1 MEKTNKRFI
10 FWNNHGRKWQILI
23 GVALVVV
30 VIAWLQRHEDP
41 VDFSTDVKPIINK
54 HCISCHGGVKKN
66 SGFSLLFEE
75 EAFAVAESGNP
86 AIIPGDAKHS
96 EFIRRLTADDPEERM
111 PYDAPPLSKKEINV
125 LTRWV
130 EQGAKWG
137 EHWAYSLPKEV
148 IVPRPRFGLASL
160 FGFGRTVR
168 LASDLDYFIQ
178 AKHRE
183 RGFSFSPP
191 ADRATLLRR
200 VTLDLTGLPPTPEQ
214 VAAFAGDNSQD
225 AYQRRVDSLLASPRF
240 GEHWASWWLD
250 IARYADTK
258 GYEKDASRQIWAY
271 RDWVIKAFNSDK
283 PFNTFTVEQL
293 AGDLLP
299 DATADQLIATAF
311 HRNTMVND
319 EGGTDDEEFR
329 VAAVIDRVN
338 TTYQAWLSTTFEC
351 VQCHSHTYD
360 PIKFEEYYKSLAFF
374 NNTRDEDTQG
384 DYPTLRFYGSED
396 SIRIA
401 EVKGWVARH
410 APESAVASTDLFLQ
424 ALEPKI
430 HAHAC
435 DQLVNGALVDTKWLG
450 IRNGGS
456 ARLPAVTLTGK
467 DRFYLNYSAGAAG
480 GELEIRA
487 DSPEG
492 PEIANITLPATNG
505 METMAVPIVPMSGQ
519 HDLFFQFKNPSI
531 PAGSSV
537 CLVEWMAFRKSL
549 PGHNEPGYAHV
560 QQTFLELVNRRTP
573 SVPILIENP
582 QDMRRETHVFERGN
596 WLVKGESV
604 EPSVPQFLHDFPEDA
619 QRNRLGFAQWL
630 VSEKNPLIGRT
641 LVNRVWAQLF
651 GHGIVEPLG
660 DMGSQSDPPSHAEL
674 LDWLALR
681 FTHDMDW
688 SVKQLVREIVVS
700 TTYRQASVSHGKS
713 AEKDPNNKYYA
724 RGPRF
729 RLSAEQI
736 RDQALAVSGL
746 LSTKMYGPSVMPYQP
761 DGVWMSVYSGER
773 WATSE
778 GEDRYR
784 RGVYTFIKRTSPY
797 PSYVTFDASSRE
809 VCLVDRIRTN
819 TPLQALTTLNDPVY
833 QEAARHLAKRMEAAG
848 KGNAQ
853 EAIQSGYLFVMQRD
867 LPADKLQ
874 ALQKLFDET
883 VVHYRQQPAEAA
895 MLLALPANE
904 ASERIAT
911 TAAYTVVASA
921 LLNLDEFLTKS

>member
-1 MEKTNKRFI
+1 MKTASMRYT
-10 FWNNHGRKWQILI
+10 WNSRRKKWQIVI
-23 GVALVVV
+23 GIAIAVLVVAL
-30 VIAWLQRHEDP
+30 LQGKEEP
-41 VDFSTDVKPIINK
+41 IDFSTEVKPIINK

-75 EAFAVAESGNP
+75 EAFAVAESGSA
-86 AIIPGDAKHS
+86 AIIPGDAEHS

-111 PYDAPPLSKKEINV
+111 PYDAPPLSKKEIKV

-130 EQGAKWG
+130 EEGAKWG
-137 EHWAYSLPKEV
+137 EHWAYSLPKKV
-148 IVPRPRFGLASL
+148 AVPRFRFGLASL
-160 FGFGRTVR
+160 FSFTGNSSMY
-168 LASDLDYFIQ
+168 SDIDYFIQ
-178 AKHRE
+178 EKHRE
-183 RGFSFSPP
+183 QSLSFSGP

-200 VTLDLTGLPPTPEQ
+200 VSLDLTGLPPSPEQ
-214 VAAFAGDNSQD
+214 VAAFVNDDRQD
-225 AYQRRVDSLLASPRF
+225 AYERRVDSLLGSPRF
-240 GEHWASWWLD
+240 GERWASWWLD

-299 DATADQLIATAF
+299 NATKDQLIATAF

-329 VAAVIDRVN
+329 VAATIDRVN

-374 NNTRDEDTQG
+374 NNTRDEDTPG
-384 DYPTLRFYGSED
+384 DHPTFRFYNRED
-396 SIRIA
+396 SLQVA
-401 EVKGWVARH
+401 EVKQWVAQH
-410 APESAVASTDLFLQ
+410 ASAEAVASTDLFLH

-435 DQLVNGALVDTKWLG
+435 DQLINGALVDTKWLG

-456 ARLPAVTLTGK
+456 ARLPAIVLNGK
-467 DRFYLNYSAGAAG
+467 DRCYLNYATGSTG
-480 GELEIRA
+480 GVMEIRA
-487 DSPEG
+487 DSPDG
-492 PEIANITLPATNG
+492 PVLANITLPATSG
-505 METMAVPIVPMSGQ
+505 TETIAIPIVPLDGQ
-519 HDLFFQFKNPSI
+519 HDLFLQFRNSSI
-531 PAGSSV
+531 PADRPV

-549 PGHNEPGYAHV
+549 PGNGEPDYPKM
-560 QQTFLELVNRRTP
+560 QQTFLELVNKHTP
-573 SVPILIENP
+573 SVPILVENP

-596 WLVKGESV
+596 WLVKGEVV
-604 EPSVPQFLHDFPEDA
+604 EPAVPQFLQDFPKDA
-619 QRNRLGFAQWL
+619 PQNRLGFAQWL
-630 VSEKNPLIGRT
+630 VSEDNPLTART

-651 GHGIVEPLG
+651 GRGIVEPLG
-660 DMGSQSDPPSHAEL
+660 DMGSQSDPPTHPEL
-674 LDWLALR
+674 LDWLALQ
-681 FTHDMDW
+681 FMHEMNW
-688 SVKQLVREIVVS
+688 SVKRLLRELVLS
-700 TTYRQASVSHGKS
+700 TTYRQSSALEGES
-713 AEKDPNNKYYA
+713 AEKDPSNIYYA

-736 RDQALAVSGL
+736 RDQALAVSNL

-761 DGVWMSVYSGER
+761 DGVWMTVYSGER

-778 GEDRYR
+778 GEDQYR
-784 RGVYTFIKRTSPY
+784 RGLYTFIKRTSPY

-819 TPLQALTTLNDPVY
+819 TPLQALATLNDPVY
-833 QEAARHLAKRMEAAG
+833 QEAALHLAKRMEAKG
-848 KGNAQ
+848 KGKPTD
-853 EAIQSGYLFVMQRD
+853 AIQAGYLSVMQRP
-867 LPADKLQ
+867 LASDKLT
-874 ALQKLFDET
+874 ALERLFRET
-883 VVHYRQQPAEAA
+883 LAHYRQQPIEAA
-895 MLLALPANE
+895 KLLGTS
-904 ASERIAT
+904 ASGAAQKDAA